1 MINYSEILDDLI
13 ENKEYYIEKYKE
25 LLDSYTKMEKM
36 FNKNL
41 SKDINR
47 SIAFM
52 IAKDISEKKGHPVD
66 DLVEWLEQIN
76 YKVYF
81 NE

>member
-1 MINYSEILDDLI
+1 
-13 ENKEYYIEKYKE
+13 
-25 LLDSYTKMEKM
+25 M